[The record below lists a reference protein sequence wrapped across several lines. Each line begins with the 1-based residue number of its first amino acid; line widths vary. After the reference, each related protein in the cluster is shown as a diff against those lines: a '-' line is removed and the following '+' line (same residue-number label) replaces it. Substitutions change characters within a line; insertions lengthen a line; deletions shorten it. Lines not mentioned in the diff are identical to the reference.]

1 MRKRTYIS
9 AVALLLFLAA
19 WEKGI
24 AKEGVIRAGIIGC
37 DTSHVEAFTKLIN
50 NPKATGPFADVEV
63 VAAFPGGSPDIKK
76 ESMDRVPGYVKKLKA
91 MGIKIVDSLDELAD
105 QCDAFMLESVDGR
118 PHLKQFRAIA
128 KGKPVFV
135 DKPAA
140 ASLADLLTI
149 YRVADE
155 THTPVYTSSSLRFG
169 SEVQAVAKAA
179 ATNDQSL
186 GDLLGCETES
196 PMSTESHHPDLFWYG
211 IHGVEPLFTIMGTG
225 CASVSRS
232 DSPLST
238 VVVGK
243 WNDGRLGS
251 YRGLKKGYYYSFSA
265 YGTKKV
271 VQGSRYEGYEP
282 AVASMCEFFKT
293 HKPPVPREE
302 SVEIYAFME
311 AADASKKA
319 GGKPVMIVDIIDQAK
334 KKSSE
339 ASSTVEGN

>member
-1 MRKRTYIS
+1 MLLRICILPL
-9 AVALLLFLAA
+9 ALLLALNA

-118 PHLKQFRAIA
+118 THLKQFRAIA

-179 ATNDQSL
+179 AKNDQAL

-225 CASVSRS
+225 CTSVSRS
-232 DSPLST
+232 DSPLAT

-243 WNDGRLGS
+243 WKDGRLGS
-251 YRGLKKGYYYSFSA
+251 YRGLKKGHYYSFSA

-282 AVASMCEFFKT
+282 AVAAMCEFFKT
-293 HKPPVPREE
+293 QKPPVPREE
-302 SVEIYAFME
+302 SIEIYAFME

-319 GGKPVMIVDIIDQAK
+319 GGKPIMIADIIDQAK
-334 KKSSE
+334 KK
-339 ASSTVEGN
+339 